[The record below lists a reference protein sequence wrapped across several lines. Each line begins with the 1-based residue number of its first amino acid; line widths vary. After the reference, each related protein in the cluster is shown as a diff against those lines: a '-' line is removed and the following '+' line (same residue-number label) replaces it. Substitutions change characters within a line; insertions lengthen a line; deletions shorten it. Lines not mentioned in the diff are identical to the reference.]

1 MSVEMAKAFIERM
14 KTDEDFYEKVMSLGD
29 FKRRL
34 EYVAEAGYLFTE
46 KDIDTVLAEQ
56 GATLSVPAASG
67 TPEPATPFPTPHRP
81 EVAMPELLKKDRLR
95 LRTIIEGVRIC
106 GCHAPYIIYSGL
118 GPHPF
123 C

>member
-14 KTDEDFYEKVMSLGD
+14 KTDEDFYEKVMEFDD

-34 EYVAEAGYLFTE
+34 EYVAEAGYQFSE
-46 KDIDTVLAEQ
+46 KDIDTVLAEH
-56 GATLSVPAASG
+56 GTTLLAPTASVATEPASSFTPPG
-67 TPEPATPFPTPHRP
+67 QPEPKL
-81 EVAMPELLKKDRLR
+81 PELVKKDKLR

-106 GCHAPYIIYSGL
+106 GCHAPYIIYSGH